1 MLHWTPSWPILSL
14 SSLCSPD
21 QLVKIMAQLINNMT
35 IMTLNTFI
43 FTVSTIGLQ
52 QDTERGERGETV
64 NWFETEEYILGFSC
78 CKW

>member
-1 MLHWTPSWPILSL
+1 MLEINNKSKGCMLHWTPSWAILSL

-64 NWFETEEYILGFSC
+64 N
-78 CKW
+78 

>member
-43 FTVSTIGLQ
+43 FTVSTIALACSRIQKEVSEGKQ
-52 QDTERGERGETV
+52 
-64 NWFETEEYILGFSC
+64 
-78 CKW
+78 

>member
-1 MLHWTPSWPILSL
+1 MLHWTPRWPILSL

-64 NWFETEEYILGFSC
+64 N
-78 CKW
+78 